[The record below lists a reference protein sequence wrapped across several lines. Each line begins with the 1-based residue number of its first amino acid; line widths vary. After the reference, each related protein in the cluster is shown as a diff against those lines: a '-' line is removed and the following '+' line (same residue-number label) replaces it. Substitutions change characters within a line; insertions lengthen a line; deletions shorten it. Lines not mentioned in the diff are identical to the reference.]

1 MKTLH
6 YLAAALLSLSLT
18 GCVSF
23 NPAGPIS
30 ETAQKASTTRQQ
42 AVMVDDV
49 VVSDSSINAE
59 VRKNLSSQFTAQL
72 NKRIERGEYF
82 REVIS
87 FPAKLGEQDALLK
100 LEFSS
105 LKGKRSPHPGY
116 FPGAILTL
124 TGWIWFNG
132 PIYVDKYDLTGTLVF
147 EDAHGKTLASSQKT
161 LQLKQNTGLWDDDY
175 FNLALGATQL
185 NQLVE
190 ELLQDSLQQ
199 LPTAPQGSAQ

>member
-6 YLAAALLSLSLT
+6 YVAAALLSLSLT

-30 ETAQKASTTRQQ
+30 EPADKASSPRQQ

-49 VVSDSSINAE
+49 VVSDNSINAE
-59 VRKNLSSQFTAQL
+59 VRKNLGSQFTAQL
-72 NKRIERGEYF
+72 NKRLERGEYF

-132 PIYVDKYDLTGTLVF
+132 PIYVDKYDLTGALVF
-147 EDAHGKTLASSQKT
+147 TDAHGKTLASSQKT

>member
-1 MKTLH
+1 MKKLQ
-6 YLAAALLSLSLT
+6 YVAAALLSLSLT

-30 ETAQKASTTRQQ
+30 EPAEKASSPRHQ

-49 VVSDSSINAE
+49 VVSDSSIDAE

-87 FPAKLGEQDALLK
+87 FPATLGEQDLLLK

-105 LKGKRSPHPGY
+105 LQGKRTPHPAY

-132 PIYVDKYDLTGTLVF
+132 PIYVDKYDLTGSLGF
-147 EDAHGKTLASSQKT
+147 EDVHGKTLASSQKT
-161 LQLKQNTGLWDDDY
+161 LHLKQNIGLWDDDY
-175 FNLALGATQL
+175 FNPALGASQL
-185 NQLVE
+185 NTLVE
-190 ELLQDSLQQ
+190 QLLQESLQQ
-199 LPTAPQGSAQ
+199 LGQNK

>member
-6 YLAAALLSLSLT
+6 YVAAALLSLSLT

-23 NPAGPIS
+23 NPAGPIG
-30 ETAQKASTTRQQ
+30 EPAQKASTPRQQ
-42 AVMVDDV
+42 AVMVDSV
-49 VVSDSSINAE
+49 VVSDSSIDAE
-59 VRKNLSSQFTAQL
+59 VRKNLGSQFTAQL

-87 FPAKLGEQDALLK
+87 FPATLGEQDALLK
-100 LEFSS
+100 LEFNS
-105 LKGKRSPHPGY
+105 LKGKRTPHPGY

-132 PIYVDKYDLTGTLVF
+132 PIYVDKYDLSGTLTF
-147 EDAHGKTLASSQKT
+147 EDAQGRTLASSQKT

-185 NQLVE
+185 NELVE
-190 ELLQDSLQQ
+190 DLLQDSLQQ
-199 LPTAPQGSAQ
+199 LANQPQGRTQ

>member
-6 YLAAALLSLSLT
+6 YLAAALLSLSLA

-30 ETAQKASTTRQQ
+30 EPTQKASTPRQQ
-42 AVMVDDV
+42 AVMIDNV

-72 NKRIERGEYF
+72 NKRLERGEYF

-87 FPAKLGEQDALLK
+87 FPATLGEQDALLK

-105 LKGKRSPHPGY
+105 LKGKRTPHPGY

-132 PIYVDKYDLTGTLVF
+132 PIYVDKYDLTGTLSF
-147 EDAHGKTLASSQKT
+147 EDAQGKTLASSQKT
-161 LQLKQNTGLWDDDY
+161 LRLNQNTGLWDDDY
-175 FNLALGATQL
+175 FNLTLGATQL
-185 NQLVE
+185 NELVE
-190 ELLQDSLQQ
+190 QLLQDSLQQ
-199 LPTAPQGSAQ
+199 MANNP

>member
-6 YLAAALLSLSLT
+6 YVAAALLSLSLT

-23 NPAGPIS
+23 NPAGPIG
-30 ETAQKASTTRQQ
+30 EPAHKASTPRQQ
-42 AVMVDDV
+42 AVMVDEV
-49 VVSDSSINAE
+49 VVSDSSIDAE
-59 VRKNLSSQFTAQL
+59 VRKNLGSQFTAQL

-87 FPAKLGEQDALLK
+87 FPATLGEQDALLK
-100 LEFSS
+100 LEFNS
-105 LKGKRSPHPGY
+105 LKGKRTPHPGY

-132 PIYVDKYDLTGTLVF
+132 PIYVDKYDLTGTLTF
-147 EDAHGKTLASSQKT
+147 EDAQGRTLASSQKT
-161 LQLKQNTGLWDDDY
+161 LQRKQNTGLWDDDY

-185 NQLVE
+185 NELVE
-190 ELLQDSLQQ
+190 DLLQDSLQQ
-199 LPTAPQGSAQ
+199 LANQPQGRTQ

>member
-6 YLAAALLSLSLT
+6 YVAAALLSLSLT

-30 ETAQKASTTRQQ
+30 EPAEKASSPRQQ

-59 VRKNLSSQFTAQL
+59 VRKNLGSQFTAQL
-72 NKRIERGEYF
+72 NKRLERGEYF

-132 PIYVDKYDLTGTLVF
+132 PIYVDKYDLTGSLVF
-147 EDAHGKTLASSQKT
+147 ADAHGKTLASSQKT

-175 FNLALGATQL
+175 FNPAIGATQL

-199 LPTAPQGSAQ
+199 LPTGPQGSAQ

>member
-6 YLAAALLSLSLT
+6 YVAAALLGLSLT

-23 NPAGPIS
+23 NPAGPIGDPS
-30 ETAQKASTTRQQ
+30 QKASTPRQQ
-42 AVMVDDV
+42 AVMVDQV
-49 VVSDSSINAE
+49 VVSDSSIDAE
-59 VRKNLSSQFTAQL
+59 VRKNLGSQFTAQL
-72 NKRIERGEYF
+72 NRRIERGEYF

-87 FPAKLGEQDALLK
+87 FPATLGEQDALLK

-105 LKGKRSPHPGY
+105 LKGKRTPHPGY

-185 NQLVE
+185 NELVE

-199 LPTAPQGSAQ
+199 LPSPPQGSAQ

>member
-6 YLAAALLSLSLT
+6 YVAAALLSLSLT

-23 NPAGPIS
+23 NPAGPIG
-30 ETAQKASTTRQQ
+30 EPAQKASTPRQQ
-42 AVMVDDV
+42 AVMVDSV
-49 VVSDSSINAE
+49 VVSDSSIDAE
-59 VRKNLSSQFTAQL
+59 VRKNLGSQFTAQL

-87 FPAKLGEQDALLK
+87 FPATLGEQDALLK
-100 LEFSS
+100 LEFNS
-105 LKGKRSPHPGY
+105 LKGKRTPHPGY

-124 TGWIWFNG
+124 TGWIWSNG
-132 PIYVDKYDLTGTLVF
+132 PIYVDKYDLSGTLTF
-147 EDAHGKTLASSQKT
+147 EDAQGRTLASSQKT

-185 NQLVE
+185 NELVE
-190 ELLQDSLQQ
+190 DLLQDSLQQ
-199 LPTAPQGSAQ
+199 LANQPQGRTQ

>member
-1 MKTLH
+1 MKKLQ
-6 YLAAALLSLSLT
+6 YVAAALLSLSLT

-30 ETAQKASTTRQQ
+30 EPAEKASSTRQQ

-49 VVSDSSINAE
+49 VVSDSSIDAE

-87 FPAKLGEQDALLK
+87 FPATLGEQDVLLK

-105 LKGKRSPHPGY
+105 LQGKRTPHPAY

-132 PIYVDKYDLTGTLVF
+132 PIYVDKYDLTGSLGF
-147 EDAHGKTLASSQKT
+147 EDVHGKTLANSQKT
-161 LQLKQNTGLWDDDY
+161 LHLKQNIGLWDDDY
-175 FNLALGATQL
+175 FNPALGASQL
-185 NQLVE
+185 NTLVE
-190 ELLQDSLQQ
+190 QLLQESLQQ
-199 LPTAPQGSAQ
+199 LGQNK

>member
-6 YLAAALLSLSLT
+6 YVAAALLSLSLT

-30 ETAQKASTTRQQ
+30 EPAQKANTPRQQ
-42 AVMVDDV
+42 AVMVDEV
-49 VVSDSSINAE
+49 VVSDGSINAE
-59 VRKNLSSQFTAQL
+59 VRKNLGSQFTAQL
-72 NKRIERGEYF
+72 NKRLESGEYF

-87 FPAKLGEQDALLK
+87 FPATLGEEDVLLK

-105 LKGKRSPHPGY
+105 LKGKRTPHPAY

-132 PIYVDKYDLTGTLVF
+132 PIYVDKYDLVGALSF
-147 EDAHGKTLASSQKT
+147 QDSQGKTLASSQKT
-161 LQLKQNTGLWDDDY
+161 LHLDQNTGLWDDDY
-175 FNLALGATQL
+175 FNLALGSTQL
-185 NQLVE
+185 NELVE
-190 ELLQDSLQQ
+190 QLLQDSLQQ
-199 LPTAPQGSAQ
+199 LAKHP